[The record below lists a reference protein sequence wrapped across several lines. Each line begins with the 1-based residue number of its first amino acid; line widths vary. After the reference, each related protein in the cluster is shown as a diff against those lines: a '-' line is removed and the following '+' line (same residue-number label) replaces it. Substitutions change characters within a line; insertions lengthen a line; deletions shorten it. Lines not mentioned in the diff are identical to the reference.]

1 MVQQVRQKCKITGI
15 GGHSDTLDAG
25 ILRRVVLVV
34 RSNGN
39 ASRRCTQLAALSIPL
54 DHVVLECADA
64 IDRDSHLVT
73 FSERKRIGGNDSRA
87 CHEERPERKYIVA
100 KQILNQLDRIALQL
114 GKFRSA
120 RKFHL
125 PMTVNL

>member
-25 ILRRVVLVV
+25 IPRRVVLID
-34 RSNGN
+34 RWNGN

-73 FSERKRIGGNDSRA
+73 CSERK
-87 CHEERPERKYIVA
+87 
-100 KQILNQLDRIALQL
+100 
-114 GKFRSA
+114 
-120 RKFHL
+120 
-125 PMTVNL
+125 